1 MQLLADKVWVLATL
15 VAGIGLLGLLH
26 VMAIGIQNQVKV
38 HDLKIR
44 VNTLRQQQM
53 DRLRERMENQQGMF
67 AQRSPSAAMPPAADD
82 EIIEVDEA
90 PQPVERRKAA

>member
-67 AQRSPSAAMPPAADD
+67 AQRSASAMPPAADD
-82 EIIEVDEA
+82 EIIEVDEV